1 MISKKNKAL
10 AASVLSAA
18 MTATAIVPAFASAA
32 FEPNSY
38 AKEDGANESYAA
50 MFESLYDDV
59 ITNGVKNGYMSD
71 QTQNG
76 SFGIPYHA
84 IETLV
89 VEAPDY
95 GHETTSEA
103 MSYMAWVTAMHD
115 VLAKK
120 GVIDGSVGDLEKGWA
135 TLEAIIPGWS
145 EIAYGSGTVEYE
157 TIWEQEKLKA
167 DTATEEN
174 DPKLYPAKQNG
185 TDALNPIYADMK
197 SAYGGDAGYYLMH
210 WLADVDDWYGFG
222 GGDGQFT
229 FINTFQRG
237 EQESCFETVP
247 HPCLEEL
254 IHPPYISC

>member
-10 AASVLSAA
+10 AAGILSTA
-18 MTATAIVPAFASAA
+18 MTATAIVPAFASGA
-32 FEPNSY
+32 EISPNEY

-50 MFESLYDDV
+50 MFESLYNDV
-59 ITNGVKNGYMSD
+59 ITNGIENGYMSD
-71 QTQNG
+71 QTQNS

-115 VLAKK
+115 VLANK
-120 GVIDGSVGDLEKGWA
+120 GIIDGKVGDLEKGWA

-145 EIAYGSGTVEYE
+145 EIAYGYGDIEYG

-167 DTATEEN
+167 DTATEEK
-174 DPKLYPAKQNG
+174 DPSLYPAKQNG
-185 TDALNPIYADMK
+185 TDAINPIYDDFA
-197 SAYGGDAGYYLMH
+197 SQYGGDEG
-210 WLADVDDWYGFG
+210 
-222 GGDGQFT
+222 
-229 FINTFQRG
+229 
-237 EQESCFETVP
+237 
-247 HPCLEEL
+247 
-254 IHPPYISC
+254 